1 MSISDRV
8 RIKNTHVLSDRH
20 YRLNE
25 VKRQMAS
32 GTAVDWA
39 GLAAELGYAD
49 QAHFTRDFVAMVGEP
64 PTRYAARY
72 PNRSDRH

>member
-1 MSISDRV
+1 LQRLFAE
-8 RIKNTHVLSDRH
+8 HVGVGPKWVIRH

-25 VKRQMAS
+25 VKRRMAA

-49 QAHFTRDFVAMVGEP
+49 QAHLTRDFAAMVGEP
-64 PTRYAARY
+64 PTRYAQRY
-72 PNRSDRH
+72 PIR